1 MQSDAMNEASD
12 ETQDTKRVRN
22 FEVVC
27 EDLTS
32 HEAWS
37 NDEIAAME
45 RASLDA
51 WQNIEDDDRRGMAV
65 IMRDCLIRMLEAPL
79 EWLPTSI
86 KPETGSRIG
95 IQVVISLDEVT
106 EEVLR
111 MRERAELELNN
122 QIHSIAGLRDALGA
136 DDDTGDSQ

>member
-1 MQSDAMNEASD
+1 
-12 ETQDTKRVRN
+12 
-22 FEVVC
+22 
-27 EDLTS
+27 
-32 HEAWS
+32 
-37 NDEIAAME
+37 
-45 RASLDA
+45 
-51 WQNIEDDDRRGMAV
+51 
-65 IMRDCLIRMLEAPL
+65 MRDCLIRMLEAPL

-136 DDDTGDSQ
+136 DDDTGGSQ